1 MFFQLYVHLFPCKC
15 FIALYFLDLSRTQRI
30 AGLVKF
36 ISKVKAV
43 VLPHVNVNNLGC
55 MFIEYNSNMCSYV
68 RMIHGVLLLFV
79 YSIWVY
85 ICTHL
90 MSFFVTNR
98 DQNLILLYKL

>member
-1 MFFQLYVHLFPCKC
+1 M
-15 FIALYFLDLSRTQRI
+15 
-30 AGLVKF
+30 KF

-43 VLPHVNVNNLGC
+43 ILPHVHVNVNNLGC
-55 MFIEYNSNMCSYV
+55 MFIEYMYSYV
-68 RMIHGVLLLFV
+68 RMIHGVMLLFV

-90 MSFFVTNR
+90 MLFFVTNR